1 MVTNLKLNLSDEERQ
16 AIHLFM
22 TGKPGLATRKMI
34 QEFYPKVAAAALS
47 PGGGKTVLK
56 TMVCPKCQKPI
67 GVNVPAPAS
76 DVPKEPEKA
85 ASGSTPSP
93 ELKKATADAA
103 AALKRLSEVLP

>member
-1 MVTNLKLNLSDEERQ
+1 MVTNLKLDLSDEERQ

-56 TMVCPKCQKPI
+56 TMVCPKCNKPI
-67 GVNVPAPAS
+67 GVNVPAPAPTAAPEPS
-76 DVPKEPEKA
+76 QASPVPA
-85 ASGSTPSP
+85 D
-93 ELKKATADAA
+93 LKKATVDAA
-103 AALKRLSEVLP
+103 AALKRLAEVLP